1 MAENTQGIMAL
12 PENDD
17 MRRPTISLDDSYDAI
32 TTALTAARP
41 DAAEA
46 IDNTIAEAGMDLSE
60 LTDEQIDALI
70 QAIQYLYDNPE
81 EYKKTVEE
89 LIAKDYI
96 DEGDLPA
103 EYDPAFLSSFGMMLL
118 QERRSRGTSTMT
130 PPPQEFARGGI
141 AEAARI
147 LASKGRNGDT
157 MLAHITPEEARLLRS
172 RGGSGTINPETGLP
186 EFFIGKI
193 VSAIGGAFK
202 SVVGAV
208 KSAFKRVGSVVKKV
222 LSSDVGRI
230 AATIALSIYLG
241 PSGAGLMN
249 SGFAAATASG
259 AVTLASGG
267 DVKDAL
273 KSAAFAYFTTPS
285 SAPVTNAAGQV
296 TTPGFT
302 NPISEWVGSTT
313 AKYAGNPFVDGA
325 VKAFTSMPESVQKG
339 ITSVGLGTLAGVAT
353 GQDLQDAVKTGLT
366 SGAVTTGIEA
376 VNAARTGMASG
387 QQALKTAAE
396 AVDEAAAM
404 NSSSPMYGGS
414 YTYEKANLTDILDD
428 ASRMQTTAAEKAAK
442 DLSLASAD
450 DILAKGMTSAP
461 ADSSTLAADAA
472 ARREALLYQSNLK
485 APPGVL
491 AVNTPAAPTIY
502 NVDGTGYSNVAYT
515 DPLAA
520 YRGSTAVT
528 PAAAAAAPASA
539 PSITGGIKDIVS
551 GDFSKGFQQL
561 KGGITDLYDE
571 YLSPSEREQ
580 RGLESAAQKAA
591 SQTAA
596 AEQAAIAAGKPLTEA
611 QSSAFYN
618 KALDAASPG
627 VISKYGP
634 ITAAGIAGLGL
645 MGGFKQDQPPPSPLR
660 QELSGTPGEDLIA
673 GAPSEYVV
681 QNLPG
686 VTYSPEGQIISVNAA
701 QPTATLADVQQATGA
716 YGMPTEMMPPQA
728 MPSAYMQDPY
738 GYLYAQRELI
748 QPTQLA
754 DGGLATLGMTPT
766 VYDSPVM
773 NPMMQGGIATLRHGG
788 TPHYPRRTGQISGP
802 GTETSDD
809 IPAMLSDGEFV
820 MTARAVRGMGGGNR
834 REGAKRM
841 YALMN
846 QLEKNAARG

>member
-17 MRRPTISLDDSYDAI
+17 MRQPSISLDDSYDAI
-32 TTALTAARP
+32 TTALNAARP

-46 IDNTIAEAGMDLSE
+46 INNTVAEAGMDLSG
-60 LTDEQIDALI
+60 LTDEQLDALI
-70 QAIQYLYDNPE
+70 QAIQYLYDNPQ
-81 EYKKTVEE
+81 EYQKTVAE
-89 LIAKDYI
+89 LIAKDYL

-118 QERRSRGTSTMT
+118 QERRSRGTAELT
-130 PPPQEFARGGI
+130 PPPEKFARGGI
-141 AEAARI
+141 ADAARI

-186 EFFIGKI
+186 EFWNPVSAI
-193 VSAIGGAFK
+193 VSAVSGAFK
-202 SVVGAV
+202 TVTGAI
-208 KSAFKRVGSVVKKV
+208 KSAFKTVGSAVKKV

-230 AATIALSIYLG
+230 AATIALSVYLG
-241 PSGAGLMN
+241 PQGAQLMN
-249 SGFAAATASG
+249 AGFASATAAST
-259 AVTLASGG
+259 VTLASGG

-339 ITSVGLGTLAGVAT
+339 LTSFGLGTVAGAAT
-353 GQDLQDAVKTGLT
+353 GQSLQDAVKTGLT

-376 VNAARTGMASG
+376 VNAARTGIASG
-387 QQALKTAAE
+387 QQALKTTAE
-396 AVDEAAAM
+396 AVD
-404 NSSSPMYGGS
+404 
-414 YTYEKANLTDILDD
+414 TLDD
-428 ASRMQTTAAEKAAK
+428 YNAATRNSVAQQEMNYRPASDVLHEAGITLGKGRPPVPVDSAVSAMDVDAVAARKAGLSTTPPSYVDSGMIPDYVETYREGKPRLDDFRNVLDIPERTKTAA
-442 DLSLASAD
+442 
-450 DILAKGMTSAP
+450 
-461 ADSSTLAADAA
+461 
-472 ARREALLYQSNLK
+472 
-485 APPGVL
+485 PP
-491 AVNTPAAPTIY
+491 
-502 NVDGTGYSNVAYT
+502 
-515 DPLAA
+515 
-520 YRGSTAVT
+520 
-528 PAAAAAAPASA
+528 A

-611 QSSAFYN
+611 QSNAFYN

-645 MGGFKQDQPPPSPLR
+645 MGGFEQKQPPPSPLR

-673 GAPSEYVV
+673 ERPSEYVV

-686 VTYSPEGQIISVNAA
+686 VTYNTEGQIVSVNAA
-701 QPTATLADVQQATGA
+701 QPTATLADVQQATGS
-716 YGMPTEMMPPQA
+716 YGMPVGMPQQGM
-728 MPSAYMQDPY
+728 MPSAYMRDPY
-738 GYLYAQRELI
+738 GYLYAQQQLI

-773 NPMMQGGIATLRHGG
+773 NPMMQGGINTLRHGG
-788 TPHYPRRTGQISGP
+788 TPHYPRRTGQIDGP

-820 MTARAVRGMGGGNR
+820 MTARAVRGMGNGSR

-846 QLEKNAARG
+846 QLERNAARG

>member
-208 KSAFKRVGSVVKKV
+208 KSAFKAVGNVVKKV

-230 AATIALSIYLG
+230 AATIALSVYLG
-241 PSGAGLMN
+241 PTGAGLMN

-450 DILAKGMTSAP
+450 DILAKGMTPAP
-461 ADSSTLAADAA
+461 ADSATLAKNAVE
-472 ARREALLYQSNLK
+472 RRAGLSPTPSYVEYDTGMV
-485 APPGVL
+485 PGNVNQFPAGTLRLDDYRNVL
-491 AVNTPAAPTIY
+491 DI
-502 NVDGTGYSNVAYT
+502 TG
-515 DPLAA
+515 
-520 YRGSTAVT
+520 VT
-528 PAAAAAAPASA
+528 PPPAPA

-686 VTYSPEGQIISVNAA
+686 VTYSPEGQIVSVNAA
-701 QPTATLADVQQATGA
+701 QPTATLADVQQATGT
-716 YGMPTEMMPPQA
+716 YGMPIGMPQQG

-738 GYLYAQRELI
+738 GYLYAQRQLI